1 MEIQFLGTGAGSPSK
16 SRNVSSLAL
25 KLLDERNEVWLFDA
39 GEGTQHQILQT
50 AIRPRKIAKVFITH
64 LHGDHIFG
72 LPGFL
77 ASRSNQGGT
86 DPLTIYGPSG
96 IEDFVKTSLKVSQSH
111 LSYPLKFVLLQH
123 PGVAFEDQT
132 FKVTFDRLD
141 HRITSFGFR
150 IEEKPHPGEL
160 LIDKVRAAKIPSG
173 PVYAALKAG
182 ETVTLPDGR
191 IFDGHDF
198 IGPAQPGRT
207 VAIFGDTRMCNRAL
221 PLAAGADVLVHE
233 STFGPDESQLAK
245 QYYHATNVQAAALA
259 KRAGVGR
266 LLLNHISAR
275 YLSLGVAMLEKTA
288 RQIFPNTHV
297 VKDFEEINIPF
308 RSEQSEPAVTVKS

>member
-1 MEIQFLGTGAGSPSK
+1 M
-16 SRNVSSLAL
+16 
-25 KLLDERNEVWLFDA
+25 
-39 GEGTQHQILQT
+39 
-50 AIRPRKIAKVFITH
+50 
-64 LHGDHIFG
+64 
-72 LPGFL
+72 
-77 ASRSNQGGT
+77 
-86 DPLTIYGPSG
+86 
-96 IEDFVKTSLKVSQSH
+96 
-111 LSYPLKFVLLQH
+111 
-123 PGVAFEDQT
+123 
-132 FKVTFDRLD
+132 D

-275 YLSLGVAMLEKTA
+275 YLSPEVAMLEKTA